1 VGVAAFVVV
10 VAAGE
15 IEFDE
20 GSVVVDPLVVVGVEV
35 AGESWVGFWWRKGG
49 EGDPLGGEL

>member
-1 VGVAAFVVV
+1 VDVAAAVV

-20 GSVVVDPLVVVGVEV
+20 GSVVVVVPLVVVGVEV
-35 AGESWVGFWWRKGG
+35 AVEN
-49 EGDPLGGEL
+49 

>member
-1 VGVAAFVVV
+1 VGVTAVV

-20 GSVVVDPLVVVGVEV
+20 GSVVVVGVEV
-35 AGESWVGFWWRKGG
+35 AGES
-49 EGDPLGGEL
+49 

>member
-1 VGVAAFVVV
+1 VGVAA

-20 GSVVVDPLVVVGVEV
+20 GSVVVPLVVVVVEV
-35 AGESWVGFWWRKGG
+35 AGESWVGCWWRKGG
-49 EGDPLGGEL
+49 GGDPLGGQL

>member
-20 GSVVVDPLVVVGVEV
+20 GSVVVVVVEV
-35 AGESWVGFWWRKGG
+35 AGKS
-49 EGDPLGGEL
+49 